1 MKNIY
6 CFISHPQPPKGGLRS
21 ELHQDMLE
29 TIVPFRACPDYSG
42 GFRGKIS
49 FTLIFTLL
57 IAFGC
62 FGRDEIDY
70 QNKRIISNLKKFGI
84 TGFSQLEEIS
94 FNSKTQPEIQGK
106 FFRNKSEVSDVKYVF
121 VGRVNSC
128 RSGGCSTSGNLQANT
143 ESEYFDYFIL
153 FDSSKAVKHV
163 EVFNYQ
169 ATHGYEITAKGW
181 LKQFTGFTEKDTLVV
196 NKDIDGISGATV
208 SVFAITGDVQ
218 QKTRLLKSIN

>member
-1 MKNIY
+1 MK
-6 CFISHPQPPKGGLRS
+6 K
-21 ELHQDMLE
+21 
-29 TIVPFRACPDYSG
+29 
-42 GFRGKIS
+42 S

-57 IAFGC
+57 IALGC
-62 FGRDEIDY
+62 FGRDDIEY
-70 QNKRIISNLKKFGI
+70 QNKRIIISLKKFGI

-94 FNSKTQPEIQGK
+94 CRPDIQPEVQGK

-128 RSGGCSTSGNLQANT
+128 RAGGCSISGNPAVNA
-143 ESEYFDYFIL
+143 ESEFFDYFIF
-153 FDSSKAVKHV
+153 FDSAKTVKLV
-163 EVFNYQ
+163 EVYNYD

-181 LKQFTGFTEKDTLVV
+181 LKQFIGLSDKDTIVV

-208 SVFAITGDVQ
+208 SVFAITGDVL

>member
-1 MKNIY
+1 MENNH
-6 CFISHPQPPKGGLRS
+6 CFIIHPQPSNGNSPS
-21 ELHQDMLE
+21 ELHQDWCAAE
-29 TIVPFRACPDYSG
+29 VPVNACHEIRG
-42 GFRGKIS
+42 GLKSKKFL
-49 FTLIFTLL
+49 TLIFSLL
-57 IAFGC
+57 ITIGC

-94 FNSKTQPEIQGK
+94 FNSKNQPEIQGK

-153 FDSSKAVKHV
+153 FDSSKAVKQV

-196 NKDIDGISGATV
+196 NKDIDGISGATI

-218 QKTRLLKSIN
+218 QKTRLLKAIN

>member
-1 MKNIY
+1 MENNY
-6 CFISHPQPPKGGLRS
+6 CFIIHQQPLNGSSPS
-21 ELHQDMLE
+21 EIHQDWCSAE
-29 TIVPFRACPDYSG
+29 VPVNACYVITG
-42 GFRGKIS
+42 GIKSKKFL
-49 FTLIFTLL
+49 TLIFSLL

-128 RSGGCSTSGNLQANT
+128 RSGGCSASGNLQANT

-153 FDSSKAVKHV
+153 FDSSKAVKQV

-196 NKDIDGISGATV
+196 NKDIDGISGATI

-218 QKTRLLKSIN
+218 QKTRLLKLIN